1 MARMV
6 LLLGWLLVWQVP
18 GLAAETLVIPGT
30 GSCETILQELAG
42 AYNAAH
48 PGLEV
53 SIPPSVGSQ
62 GGFRALSSAQC
73 VLARIVVPL
82 DKKNLDPHLQ
92 YRSFAT
98 DSVVFA
104 VGANVAVNG
113 LTVPQLVAIFSGKIN
128 NWLNVGGADSP
139 IRVIIRDPADAILTT
154 IQFYFK
160 EFQNFRFAP
169 ESKVAYHDAEMV
181 DLLKKYKNAIGMAAG
196 SGIHAESS
204 LKALALD
211 GIAPSAANLK
221 NGSYRA
227 TMAYALVSKQGSLPE
242 LAQNFLDFVFSKE
255 ARARIEK
262 DGLIPAE
269 PK

>member
-1 MARMV
+1 MARIV
-6 LLLGWLLVWQVP
+6 LLLGWLLTWQVP

-30 GSCETILQELAG
+30 GSCEAILQELAG
-42 AYNAAH
+42 AFNAAH

-53 SIPPSVGSQ
+53 SIPPSVGSR
-62 GGFRALSSAQC
+62 GGLRALSSAQC

-82 DKKNLDPHLQ
+82 DKKLDPNLQ
-92 YRSFAT
+92 YRGFAT

-113 LTVPQLVAIFSGKIN
+113 LTVPQLVEIFSGKIT
-128 NWLNVGGADSP
+128 NWRDVGGADGP

-160 EFQNFRFAP
+160 EFQNFHFAP

-181 DLLKKYKNAIGMAAG
+181 DLLKKYKNGIGMAAG

-242 LAQNFLDFVFSKE
+242 LAQNFVDFVFSNE
-255 ARARIEK
+255 ARTIIEK
-262 DGLIPAE
+262 YGLIPAE